1 MKDVRICFIGDSFV
15 NGTGDENALGWAGR
29 LCAEAN
35 KKGTSVTYY
44 NLGIRRNTSHDILQ
58 RINSEVSI
66 RLPPSL
72 DCRVVLSF
80 GVNDTV
86 IEEDKVRVSEEDSI
100 NNFEKIVNLM
110 KENYKVIMVGPPPI
124 NNDEHD
130 LRISSLNNGLRNKAK
145 ELGISFIELYSHLVG
160 DEEYQKEIT
169 ENDGAHP
176 RGGGYE
182 KLAKIIGSSEVW
194 WF

>member
-15 NGTGDENALGWAGR
+15 NGTGDENALGWAGI

-35 KKGTSVTYY
+35 KKGASVTYY

-86 IEEDKVRVSEEDSI
+86 IEEGKVRVSEQDSI
-100 NNFEKIVNLM
+100 SNFEKIVNLV
-110 KENYKVIMVGPPPI
+110 KENYKVIVVGPPPI
-124 NNDEHD
+124 NNDEHNS
-130 LRISSLNNGLRNKAK
+130 RISSLNNGLRKKAK
-145 ELGISFIELYSHLVG
+145 ELSISFIELYSHLVR
-160 DEEYQKEIT
+160 DEEYKKEIT